1 MRRLM
6 ILLVVGVLAIAAAGC
21 GGSDESS
28 GTDTSAVTETTTE
41 ETTTEATDTEATET
55 DTDTDTETETETSGS
70 GSFASGDCRELVQS
84 SEELTQALSAT
95 GSGTGNLKDAA
106 KVFQEFVDKAPDE
119 IKADLQVL
127 ADAYVVYADALGD
140 LDLKAG
146 ETPSPETL
154 AKLQQA
160 ASKIDNAK
168 VTAASQ
174 RLSTWAEEN
183 CPGNG

>member
-1 MRRLM
+1 MRRMM

-28 GTDTSAVTETTTE
+28 GTDTTAATETTTE

-55 DTDTDTETETETSGS
+55 ETDTDTETSGS
-70 GSFASGDCRELVQS
+70 GSFASGDCLELVQS
-84 SEELTQALSAT
+84 SQELTQALSAT
-95 GSGTGNLKDAA
+95 GSGTGDLKDAA
-106 KVFQEFVDKAPDE
+106 KVFQAFVDKAPDE

-146 ETPSPETL
+146 ETPSAETL

-168 VTAASQ
+168 VSAASK
-174 RLSTWAEEN
+174 RLSTWADEN
-183 CPGNG
+183 CPSSG

>member
-55 DTDTDTETETETSGS
+55 DTDTDTETETSGS